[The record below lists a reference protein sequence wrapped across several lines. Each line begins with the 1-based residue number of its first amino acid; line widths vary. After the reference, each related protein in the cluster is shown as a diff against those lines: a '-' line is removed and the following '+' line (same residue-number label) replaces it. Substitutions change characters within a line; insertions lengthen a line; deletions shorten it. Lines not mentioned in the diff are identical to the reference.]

1 MMSLLHVMTP
11 SLAKAILILG
21 AVSWF
26 AIRLPHQR
34 RSWKTKTR
42 VNARTTREKILLSCS
57 FTGLGVVPFF
67 YVASGRPRFADYEFQ
82 PLLAWLGLFVFLG
95 SLWLFY
101 RVHRELGRNWSD
113 SLEVREQHT
122 LVTGGLYK
130 YVRHPMY
137 SAFFLWAVAQLL
149 LLPNWIAGPAG
160 LVGFGTLYLFRVG
173 QEEKLMLSTF
183 GDAYRAYM
191 QRTARIVPWVM

>member
-1 MMSLLHVMTP
+1 MTP
-11 SLAKAILILG
+11 TIAKAILVIG

-26 AIRLPHQR
+26 VIRWPHQR

-42 VNARTTREKILLSCS
+42 LDQRSTLEKILLTCS
-57 FTGLGVVPFF
+57 FTGLGIIPFF
-67 YVASGRPRFADYEFQ
+67 YVISGRPRFADYTFQ
-82 PLLAWLGLFVFLG
+82 PVMAWLGAAVFLA

-113 SLEVREQHT
+113 SLEVREQHA
-122 LVTGGLYK
+122 LVTDGLYR

-137 SAFFLWAVAQLL
+137 TAFFMWAVAQAL

-160 LVGFGTLYLFRVG
+160 LVGFGTLFLFRVG
-173 QEEKLMLSTF
+173 REEQMMLDSF
-183 GDAYRAYM
+183 GDDYRAYM
-191 QRTARIVPWVM
+191 KRTARLIPGIY

>member
-1 MMSLLHVMTP
+1 MTP
-11 SLAKAILILG
+11 DIAKAILIIG

-26 AIRLPHQR
+26 VIRWPHQR

-42 VNARTTREKILLSCS
+42 QDRRSMREKILLTCS
-57 FTGLGVVPFF
+57 FTGLGIIPFI
-67 YVASGRPRFADYEFQ
+67 YVLSGRPRFADYTFQ
-82 PLLAWLGLFVFLG
+82 PILAWLGAALFLG

-113 SLEVREQHT
+113 SLEVREQHALIT
-122 LVTGGLYK
+122 DGLYR

-137 SAFFLWAVAQLL
+137 TAFFMWALAQAL

-160 LVGFGTLYLFRVG
+160 LVGFGTLFLFRVG
-173 QEEKLMLSTF
+173 REEQMMLDNF
-183 GDAYRAYM
+183 GDDYRAYM
-191 QRTARIVPWVM
+191 RRTARLIPGIY

>member
-1 MMSLLHVMTP
+1 MTP
-11 SLAKAILILG
+11 AIAKAILVIG

-26 AIRLPHQR
+26 LIRWPHQR

-42 VNARTTREKILLSCS
+42 LDQRSTREKILLTCS
-57 FTGLGVVPFF
+57 FTGLGIIPFF
-67 YVASGRPRFADYEFQ
+67 YVISGRPRFADYSFQ
-82 PLLAWLGLFVFLG
+82 PLMAWLGAAMFVA

-113 SLEVREQHT
+113 SLEVREQHA
-122 LVTGGLYK
+122 LVTDGLYR

-137 SAFFLWAVAQLL
+137 TAFFMWAVAQAL

-160 LVGFGTLYLFRVG
+160 LVGFGTLFLFRVG
-173 QEEKLMLSTF
+173 REEQMMLDSF
-183 GDAYRAYM
+183 GDEYRAYM
-191 QRTARIVPWVM
+191 KRTARLIPGVY

>member
-1 MMSLLHVMTP
+1 MTP
-11 SLAKAILILG
+11 TIAKAILVLG

-26 AIRLPHQR
+26 VIRWPHQR

-42 VNARTTREKILLSCS
+42 LDQRSTREKILLTCS
-57 FTGLGVVPFF
+57 FTGLGIIPFF
-67 YVASGRPRFADYEFQ
+67 YVISGRPRFAEYTFQ
-82 PLLAWLGLFVFLG
+82 PAMAWLGLAVFVA

-113 SLEVREQHT
+113 SLEVREQHA
-122 LVTGGLYK
+122 LVTDGLYR

-137 SAFFLWAVAQLL
+137 TAFFMWAVAQAL

-160 LVGFGTLYLFRVG
+160 LVGFGTLFLFRVG
-173 QEEKLMLSTF
+173 REEQMMLDSF
-183 GDAYRAYM
+183 GDDYRAYM
-191 QRTARIVPWVM
+191 KRTARLIPGIY